1 MSEGHMPK
9 ISAFNAN
16 TALMALSP
24 LDGRYQSKLMELR
37 QFYSEYGL
45 IYHRLQVEIE
55 WLKMLASHR
64 STEIKP
70 LSKAS
75 LKKLEHVLKNFT
87 PKEAV
92 KIKNLEKKTQHDVKA
107 VEYYLKTYFERDTTL
122 RQYIPALHFAL
133 TSEDVNNLAYGLML
147 KSASTEVVQPLMQ
160 KIIKQLSQRA
170 KQYASLPMLS
180 RTHGQPASPT
190 TLGKEYAN
198 FASRLQRQ
206 LNILKKIPIMG
217 KCNGAVGHFNAHKV
231 AYPTMDWMAVSDK
244 FVRSLGLTN
253 NFYTTQVEPHDG
265 LAEWLQALIRFNSV
279 ALDCVKDIWGYIS
292 LGYFVQKKISGT
304 IGSSTMPHKINPIHF
319 ENAEGNL
326 GLANALAQHC
336 VIKLPISRFQRDLS
350 DSTVL
355 RNLGCILGYS
365 VLAYQSIIT
374 GLSCLSPNKTV
385 LHHELNEH
393 WEVLTEAI
401 QVVMRRYGIPDA
413 YEQIKAFSHGKQLT
427 QSTLHAFIDTLK
439 LKPSVKDTL
448 KRLTPDN
455 YLGEAVKLAGQA
467 HKFVD

>member
-1 MSEGHMPK
+1 MPK
-9 ISAFNAN
+9 ISACNIN

-24 LDGRYQSKLMELR
+24 LDGRYQSKLVELR
-37 QFYSEYGL
+37 NLYSEYGL
-45 IYHRLQVEIE
+45 IYHRLVIEIE
-55 WLKMLASHR
+55 WLKMLADQ
-64 STEIKP
+64 STTQIKP
-70 LSKAS
+70 FSKTS
-75 LKKLEHVLKNFT
+75 LKKLEKLLKHFT
-87 PKEAV
+87 VKEAAI
-92 KIKNLEKKTQHDVKA
+92 IKNLEKKTQHDVKA
-107 VEYYLKTYFERDTTL
+107 VEYYLRTCFERDTTL
-122 RQYIPALHFAL
+122 RHYISVLHFAL

-147 KSASTEVVQPLMQ
+147 KSASTEIIQPLMRQ
-160 KIIKQLSQRA
+160 IIKHFSQWA
-170 KQYASLPMLS
+170 KKYAALPMLS

-190 TLGKEYAN
+190 TLGKEFAN
-198 FASRLQRQ
+198 IALRMQTQ
-206 LNILKKIPIMG
+206 LKILKKIVIMG

-231 AYPTMDWMAVSDK
+231 AYPKINWIAVTEK

-253 NFYTTQVEPHDG
+253 NFYTTQIEPHDG
-265 LAEWLQALIRFNSV
+265 LVQWLQALIRFNSV
-279 ALDCVKDIWGYIS
+279 ALDCAKNIWSYIS
-292 LGYFVQKKISGT
+292 LGYFAQKKISDT

-355 RNLGCILGYS
+355 RNIGCILGYS
-365 VLAYQSIIT
+365 VLAYQSILK
-374 GLSCLSPNKTV
+374 GLENLSPNEK
-385 LHHELNEH
+385 LLDNDLNKH

-401 QVVMRRYGIPDA
+401 QVVMRRHGISDA

-439 LKPSVKDTL
+439 LKPSIKKGL

-455 YLGEAVKLAGQA
+455 YLGESVKLANQIR
-467 HKFVD
+467 KFID